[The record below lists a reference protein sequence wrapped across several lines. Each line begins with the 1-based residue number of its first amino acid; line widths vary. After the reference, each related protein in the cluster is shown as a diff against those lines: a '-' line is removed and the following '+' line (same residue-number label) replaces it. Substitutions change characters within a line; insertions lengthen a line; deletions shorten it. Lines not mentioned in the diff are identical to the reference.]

1 MSGGNIDE
9 LLRILAGLY
18 PENDPPAS
26 KHDELYAMI
35 DAIKDGD
42 VAWDSFTIKYNGERP
57 TESVPPWMN
66 QSFQVWFRDPL
77 QVLEN
82 QLANPDFKHHI
93 DYAPKRVFR
102 NGKREYKDLMSGD
115 WSWKQAVRD

>member
-1 MSGGNIDE
+1 MLPSDHADDEQENPFAPFSNRAEFEFSEFIYAREQMSGGNIDE

-42 VAWDSFTIKYNGERP
+42 VAWDSFTIKYNGE
-57 TESVPPWMN
+57 
-66 QSFQVWFRDPL
+66 
-77 QVLEN
+77 
-82 QLANPDFKHHI
+82 
-93 DYAPKRVFR
+93 
-102 NGKREYKDLMSGD
+102 
-115 WSWKQAVRD
+115 